1 MGKNTYKFYGHCYIF
16 SGNGA
21 HGFPN
26 LERNQRDIPFQWL
39 FRTIPNE
46 SPQHHEDEENYQRS
60 PRNLWEQPSQLSQL
74 TWWRPP
80 KKHPKS
86 SKRSIHHESFAEK
99 IKHSPLIKRT
109 SQNHQRS
116 LNKSLKIMK
125 NIIKDHQQ
133 IPQNNDEKYQHHQR
147 TTKKTWMFH
156 SKSSKTIKNHR
167 TTHKKTT

>member
-21 HGFPN
+21 HGFP
-26 LERNQRDIPFQWL
+26 LKEISETLSMALQDHPEWVPTASWRWRKLPKI
-39 FRTIPNE
+39 T
-46 SPQHHEDEENYQRS
+46 
-60 PRNLWEQPSQLSQL
+60 RNLWEQPSQLSQL
-74 TWWRPP
+74 TWWHPP